1 MLLITKGRLIKN
13 IIFYPTFDK
22 AEEFIDPPKP
32 SVGHNIPEWIRK
44 TPKYKH
50 GQENFDV
57 NGGENNLTVRHCI
70 PLLEGFTSGY
80 VLTTHIDLL
89 VEITKE
95 GRHSIKWVEGNIP
108 MYPPVRLRPSYEQHS
123 ENKSFPK
130 MDGYTD
136 IEFNWVPAWSIKTPN
151 GYSSLFT
158 HPINRIDLPFYTL
171 GGIVDTDKWGEAGNH
186 PFVFK
191 NGWEGIIPKGTPYAQ
206 IIPFKRDNWESI
218 IKPELYGDHEKNI
231 RKRDS
236 VLRGWYKKNAWSTK
250 RYR

>member
-1 MLLITKGRLIKN
+1 
-13 IIFYPTFDK
+13 
-22 AEEFIDPPKP
+22 
-32 SVGHNIPEWIRK
+32 
-44 TPKYKH
+44 
-50 GQENFDV
+50 
-57 NGGENNLTVRHCI
+57 
-70 PLLEGFTSGY
+70 
-80 VLTTHIDLL
+80 
-89 VEITKE
+89 
-95 GRHSIKWVEGNIP
+95 
-108 MYPPVRLRPSYEQHS
+108 
-123 ENKSFPK
+123 
-130 MDGYTD
+130 
-136 IEFNWVPAWSIKTPN
+136 VPAWSIKTPN

-218 IKPELYGDHEKNI
+218 IKPELHGYHEKNI

-236 VLRGWYKKNAWSTK
+236 ILRGWYKKNAWSTK